1 MVLRAG
7 PMTIAPIRTRM
18 PRHPVVHFAR
28 LIAAIAI
35 IVSVQHPARSDA
47 PSSLAPAS
55 SEDTT
60 TTPSHRNERSTPRVS
75 VLPASPAIAHDRE
88 HSEERPFVSLAKA
101 VLLRLGYPVG
111 RLDDRTTAK
120 FKAALFR
127 YQRAHGIP
135 SSGTLDE
142 ATLRSLG
149 ITLK

>member
-1 MVLRAG
+1 MLRAG
-7 PMTIAPIRTRM
+7 PMTIAPIRARM
-18 PRHPVVHFAR
+18 PRRPVAHFAR
-28 LIAAIAI
+28 VIAAVAI

-55 SEDTT
+55 SEDSA

-75 VLPASPAIAHDRE
+75 VLPASPAIAHERE
-88 HSEERPFVSLAKA
+88 RSEERTLVAPAKA
-101 VLLRLGYPVG
+101 VLLRLGYQVG

-127 YQRAHGIP
+127 YQHAHGIL

-149 ITLK
+149 ITPK

>member
-7 PMTIAPIRTRM
+7 PMTTAPIKAGV
-18 PRHPVVHFAR
+18 PRYRILLRAQ
-28 LIAAIAI
+28 LIAAMA
-35 IVSVQHPARSDA
+35 VATAVQLPAHADA
-47 PSSLAPAS
+47 PSPLASISP
-55 SEDTT
+55 EDSATIL
-60 TTPSHRNERSTPRVS
+60 SHRNERSTPRAS
-75 VLPASPAIAHDRE
+75 ILPASPAIAHDRQ
-88 HSEERPFVSLAKA
+88 HPGDHLSVGLAKA

-120 FKAALFR
+120 FKVALFR

-149 ITLK
+149 IPPK

>member
-1 MVLRAG
+1 MVVPAE
-7 PMTIAPIRTRM
+7 PMTIALLMTRM
-18 PRHPVVHFAR
+18 PRHRILTRAP
-28 LIAAIAI
+28 LIAAMAMATA
-35 IVSVQHPARSDA
+35 VQLPVHADA

-55 SEDTT
+55 PEDSDPP
-60 TTPSHRNERSTPRVS
+60 PSHRNERSTPPVS
-75 VLPASPAIAHDRE
+75 VLPASPAIAHDRDY
-88 HSEERPFVSLAKA
+88 SAERPSVGLAKA

-149 ITLK
+149 IALK

>member
-1 MVLRAG
+1 MLLCAQLTAAMV
-7 PMTIAPIRTRM
+7 IAT
-18 PRHPVVHFAR
+18 A
-28 LIAAIAI
+28 
-35 IVSVQHPARSDA
+35 VQLPAHADA
-47 PSSLAPAS
+47 PSPAVAVP
-55 SEDTT
+55 SEDSATT
-60 TTPSHRNERSTPRVS
+60 LSHRNERSTPRVS

-88 HSEERPFVSLAKA
+88 QTGDRLSIGLAKA

-111 RLDDRTTAK
+111 RLDNRTTAK

-149 ITLK
+149 ITPK

>member
-7 PMTIAPIRTRM
+7 PMTIAAIKARM
-18 PRHPVVHFAR
+18 PRRRILRCAL
-28 LIAAIAI
+28 LIAAMV
-35 IVSVQHPARSDA
+35 IVTAVQLPARADA
-47 PSSLAPAS
+47 PSSPAS
-55 SEDTT
+55 AENSDAAL
-60 TTPSHRNERSTPRVS
+60 SNRNERSTPRVS

-88 HSEERPFVSLAKA
+88 HSGKHLSVGLTKA
-101 VLLRLGYPVG
+101 ILLRLGYPVG

-149 ITLK
+149 ISPK

>member
-1 MVLRAG
+1 MGLRAG
-7 PMTIAPIRTRM
+7 PMTIAPNKTGV
-18 PRHPVVHFAR
+18 PRCQIPLSAQLMAAMV
-28 LIAAIAI
+28 IATA
-35 IVSVQHPARSDA
+35 VQIPAHADA
-47 PSSLAPAS
+47 PSPVAPAS
-55 SEDTT
+55 SEDSVTT
-60 TTPSHRNERSTPRVS
+60 LSHRNERSTPRAS

-88 HSEERPFVSLAKA
+88 QTGDRLSVGLAKA

-111 RLDDRTTAK
+111 RLDERTTAK

-149 ITLK
+149 ITPK